1 MNTAGNLIWFLL
13 GGFIIVILYIVGS
26 FILFITIIGIP
37 FGIQTMKMAVLAIA
51 PFGKEAIQ
59 TERAS
64 GCLHILMNIIWVLF
78 AGIELAVT
86 HLMLALLFG
95 IKSIGLPFAKQHNKK
110 ALLALI
116 PFGMEIRDRSKN

>member
-13 GGFIIVILYIVGS
+13 GGVIIVILYIVGS

-95 IKSIGLPFAKQHNKK
+95 ITIIGLPFARQHIKM
-110 ALLALI
+110 ASLALI